1 MRGAALVGGCCV
13 ALSLAGCADA
23 TAPDRTGPAGDA
35 AGEPTFSPCD
45 DIPDEV
51 LRGMGLDPAT
61 EERDIMGVAQP
72 GFHICDWRGRGYS
85 VGVFAT
91 VRSMDDVRRSDRN
104 EEFQP
109 VVVGSREAM
118 TYREVAD
125 VRRTDCDVAIGT
137 LGGVVL
143 VSVVSDV
150 GSPVT
155 DPCGLA
161 VWTANQLDRIV
172 PRGG

>member
-61 EERDIMGVAQP
+61 EERDIVGVPQP

-125 VRRTDCDVAIGT
+125 ADRRRCDVAVSTGD
-137 LGGVVL
+137 GVVL
-143 VSVVSDV
+143 INVMYPGVD
-150 GSPVT
+150 PVLEE
-155 DPCGLA
+155 PCTVA
-161 VWTANQLDRIV
+161 VRTANQLERFL
-172 PRGG
+172 PN